1 MQRKQKLLH
10 SSISSRL
17 CQSSPCVQESTTMQA
32 CGTVDPG
39 VGVLFL
45 WCYYAKMIYYKFK
58 KKNLN
63 HYFSW
68 LILNVFIVFIP
79 DCVPSWV
86 PVVYQPLAAH
96 GLWGVCAW
104 LPSGSVSILLWT
116 MGLHSRFHTE
126 HTHTFTSIV
135 LPYIFLHPTSYV
147 SMKIWAWFDWLYIN
161 MGPFSKGFGRE
172 KIKNK
177 ITTHYHA

>member
-1 MQRKQKLLH
+1 MQRKH

-45 WCYYAKMIYYKFK
+45 WRYYAKSF
-58 KKNLN
+58 NFVFLN
-63 HYFSW
+63 HFFNYFSW
-68 LILNVFIVFIP
+68 LIMNVFIVFIP
-79 DCVPSWV
+79 DCVPSRV

-135 LPYIFLHPTSYV
+135 LPYIFLHSTPYV
-147 SMKIWAWFDWLYIN
+147 SMKIWAWFDWSYIS

-177 ITTHYHA
+177 FTTHYHT